1 METID
6 IGFKIIPKL
15 YLHIVDDEEMGFEL
29 DRINKVETINNTT
42 IVSYKQTTNLIVEYP
57 VTETTELINEYIE
70 RAKVIKDAC
79 VDYVKNF
86 E

>member
-15 YLHIVDDEEMGFEL
+15 YLHIVDDNEMAFEI
-29 DRINKVETINNTT
+29 DKIQKVEIINNVT
-42 IVSYKQTTNLIVEYP
+42 IVSYAQDNFIVEYP
-57 VTETTELINEYIE
+57 VVETRELIDEHIE
-70 RAKVIKDAC
+70 KAKVIKAAC

>member
-15 YLHIVDDEEMGFEL
+15 YLHIVDDEEMGFEI
-29 DRINKVETINNTT
+29 DKINKVETINNTT

-57 VTETTELINEYIE
+57 VVETTELINEHIE
-70 RAKVIKDAC
+70 KAKVIKDAC

>member
-29 DRINKVETINNTT
+29 DKINKVETINNTT